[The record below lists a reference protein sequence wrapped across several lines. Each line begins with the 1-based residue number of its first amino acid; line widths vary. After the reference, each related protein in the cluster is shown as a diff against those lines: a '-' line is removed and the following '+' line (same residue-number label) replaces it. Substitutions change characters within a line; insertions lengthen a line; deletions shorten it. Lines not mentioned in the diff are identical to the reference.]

1 MEELPLASFLRG
13 EGKSPPCGGWGPEDW
28 RGLCDRAALPFSIH
42 GVCPPRAGDRGWREQ
57 RWTLEVWP
65 QSGSDRRHVKTQ
77 EGRLWVGLRLGCFE
91 GLAGKSHL

>member
-1 MEELPLASFLRG
+1 MTAQPCLSASTVSVLPMQVT
-13 EGKSPPCGGWGPEDW
+13 K
-28 RGLCDRAALPFSIH
+28 
-42 GVCPPRAGDRGWREQ
+42 GWREQ
-57 RWTLEVWP
+57 RWTWEVWP